1 MGGFPHHF
9 TRQGGKN
16 VKFFLKII
24 GWFFLLIFNAFL
36 FWSVVFL
43 FSHGLKGLSTVL
55 LITLLMIDFFI
66 FNRKAYPY
74 RYLIPA
80 LFFLF
85 VLVLY
90 PIYFTIK
97 TAFTN
102 YGTGHL
108 ITKEEALYRILTDP
122 NFTYI
127 KDEEKPVSYAVF
139 CVYDGIKPTDDF
151 LILFKV
157 DGKLYIGFKPLPKE
171 RRGTEILLSEGK
183 LSVIEEIE
191 HLQIVPESED
201 VNEIRVIKLR
211 DKVYKLLYSP
221 DIPETMK
228 FSAFFKTAIGQ
239 KHLSKAEYVHPDTG
253 TIALRIARDGKWRFF
268 RVERLY
274 RLSYMEEMVGNKL
287 KTRMIVVNNRTGRR
301 LIEEDGAFYDI
312 DEDGNKHFVIGY
324 IDYVG
329 TRNFERI
336 VKDPKIAGPF
346 LKIFVWNFVWASLSV
361 VLTFTVGLGF
371 ALILNDR
378 YLRGRVIY
386 RTLLIIPWAVP
397 AFISV
402 LVWRNGMFN
411 ETYGVINKFLLGRIF
426 GLGPIKWFNDP
437 FWAKFACLTVN
448 TWLGFPYMMT
458 VSLGALQ
465 SIPDELYE
473 VASIDGANRWQ
484 RFWRIT
490 FPLIMTTVAPLL
502 VGSFAFNFNNFVNIY
517 LLTQG
522 GPPIPNTT
530 TPAGATDILISYTYK
545 LAFEGARGQDFG
557 FASAISVIIFL
568 LVAGISF
575 VNFKI
580 SGTFEGVRR

>member
-1 MGGFPHHF
+1 M
-9 TRQGGKN
+9 
-16 VKFFLKII
+16 KILIKVI

-36 FWSVVFL
+36 FWSIVFL
-43 FSHGLKGLSTVL
+43 FTHDLKGLSVVL
-55 LITLLMIDFFI
+55 LIILLMIDFFV
-66 FNRKAYPY
+66 FNRKAYPF

-108 ITKEEALYRILTDP
+108 ITKEEALYRLLTDP

-127 KDEEKPVSYAVF
+127 KNEKNPIPYSVF
-139 CVYDGIKPTDDF
+139 CVYNGIKPTDDF
-151 LILFKV
+151 LIIFEIA
-157 DGKLYIGFKPLPKE
+157 GKLYIGFKPFPKE
-171 RRGTEILLSEGK
+171 KRGSEILLSEGK
-183 LSVIEEIE
+183 LSTIENVKY
-191 HLQIVPESED
+191 LQIIPEAGNL
-201 VNEIRVIKLR
+201 NEIKIIKLK
-211 DKVYKLLYSP
+211 DKVYKLLYNL
-221 DIPETMK
+221 DIPETTK

-239 KHLSKAEYVHPDTG
+239 KYLSKAEYVHPDIG
-253 TIALRIARDGKWRFF
+253 KIALRIAKDGKWRFF

-274 RLSYMEEMVGNKL
+274 RLSYVEEMVGNKL
-287 KTRMIVVNNRTGRR
+287 KTKIVVVNSRTGRK
-301 LIEEDGAFYDI
+301 LIEKDGAFYDI
-312 DEDGNKHFVIGY
+312 DDDGNKHFVIGY
-324 IDYVG
+324 ISYVG

-346 LKIFVWNFVWASLSV
+346 MKIFIWNFIWASLSV
-361 VLTFTVGLGF
+361 ILTFAVGLGF
-371 ALILNDR
+371 ALILNDKH
-378 YLRGRVIY
+378 LRARVIY

-411 ETYGVINKFLLGRIF
+411 ETYGVINRFLLGKVF
-426 GLGPIKWFNDP
+426 NLDPIKWFNDP

-465 SIPDELYE
+465 SIPEELYE
-473 VASIDGANRWQ
+473 VSSIDGANKWQ
-484 RFWRIT
+484 RFWKIT

-522 GPPIPNTT
+522 GPPIPGTT

-557 FASAISVIIFL
+557 FASAISVIIFF

-580 SGTFEGVRR
+580 SRAFEEVRK